1 MRNSRLI
8 SLVLAVSMIL
18 GMFVIYPGAA
28 TPTSLKSEQLISAA
42 SSVNEKL
49 ESYIQMG
56 EKSPDGT
63 YSQFPYPSVLTIGG
77 SEVDGVA
84 YILMAAR
91 AVVALAQGQATS
103 TAISYTAVTMEKDM
117 VSCSA
122 GNTLN
127 RGQYLDLAER
137 IIIYAE
143 ATGSRLPSSFN
154 NPTDGVNDFGGR
166 ISLYS
171 AAHAL
176 TEVLESYGANKT
188 LPDSVTFL
196 PTSYLGDDAEPEPE
210 PTEPEPTEP
219 EPTEPEKPMDW
230 YGQTIAAAVRVKAT
244 MDGKIL
250 PSNIKIGDQT
260 VTTGQYLYLA
270 CHVTIGLSK
279 GQTSGTLTIP
289 ASNEPENPS
298 GSATGKVYLS
308 DYVAMAQKIITF
320 VETYVQPPNYATSSS
335 IGTVHYYDVVHMYT
349 KILNY
354 YNTNGALPNYNTVEG
369 WRGTYKQTTVSVG
382 EEVEK
387 ATRSV
392 TLSEEKPAT
401 KAGNLGY
408 EDMVVA
414 DWIFTDTIKNR
425 GTNGAQKLM
434 EDYYKA
440 GITDVYLLCKGL
452 AGKVAWASQVPGT
465 VRENSS
471 RDFLQEVCDAA
482 KPYGIRV
489 HPWLM
494 GSRDTNYISKNGS
507 SCAFYHFRVGTSNEV
522 NQYINLRDA
531 GYQAYVTKLIEELV
545 ANYDIA
551 GIHFDTIRYGA
562 LYYDWGANT
571 RQELINRYGIT
582 KAEYNAAVKAMCASI
597 GYGYSINS
605 EGYYVYGS
613 SYSASGAEFGSVI
626 FGSGSTDAQNGVKK
640 IAQLRK
646 DTVTEFMAMVRKAA
660 GDDMIISCAIMPE
673 TCNNAYEAALYGQSP
688 ADLADV
694 VDYVAIMSYSSEYTS
709 STSWPLELA
718 AACSKVGCGSL
729 VGIQVY
735 PSEGSSDPD
744 PTGKTIYEETYKTR
758 QAMQSDPLIKGYAFF
773 RGSYL
778 ALASAKIVD
787 NNTLD
792 FAVIPGDD
800 AGSTSKLVFTLQNG
814 VTCTGI
820 SNKSGWPSSASFSIS
835 SDKKTITITN
845 GGSNLLTET
854 NYGTFRMTIS
864 GTVDPVKGVAML
876 RSYKGSS
883 YSEGYGYCATID
895 KDHKH
900 SYTSAVTKAPTCTED
915 GVRTFTC
922 SCGDTYTEAISK
934 TGHSY
939 TTSIESVTGKTV
951 YTCSVCG
958 HSYKS
963 TCGYTHS
970 RVETWIKGNNTHFA
984 LCYDCRKTATES
996 CTFGEL
1002 ERTEATADREGYILY
1017 GCLGSA
1023 TLSRDLSP
1031 DAFSGLGCGCSYKE
1045 TVEYVPDPDPVEDGS
1060 IKIYH
1065 SLNLASDISINYLVA
1080 TADLAGYDL
1089 STVYAECRYDLYNGN
1104 EKAEEKVVTIAPVL
1118 NGNYY
1123 YFTLEGLAAIH
1134 MSTDVTFTLYGT
1146 KDGQPYYSSE
1156 DVYSIATYAYS
1167 QLNKSNASAKLKALC
1182 ANLLRYGSAT
1192 QIYKAYRTD
1201 ALPRENMTETHRS
1214 YLTDL
1219 DTVTFTK
1226 TNLTTTELANPTVTW
1241 QGKSLDLNTKVT
1253 LLYIINTEK
1262 YTADPTEL
1270 TVRVTYVN
1278 RLGETVSV
1286 TLSNP
1291 EIYDGREN
1299 QYVFRFDGLAAAE
1312 LRTVVKAQVFCGNEA
1327 VSNMLIYS
1335 PETYGA
1341 NRTGTLLTL
1350 CKTLFAYSDSAKAY
1364 FAN

>member
-1 MRNSRLI
+1 MHYRKLL
-8 SLVLAVSMIL
+8 SLLLAVSMIL

-28 TPTSLKSEQLISAA
+28 APTSLTTDQLISAA

-49 ESYIQMG
+49 EKYIQMG
-56 EKSPDGT
+56 EKASDGT
-63 YSQFPYPSVLTIGG
+63 YVQFPYPSVLSIAG
-77 SEVDGVA
+77 SEVEGVA
-84 YILMAAR
+84 YILMVAR

-103 TAISYTAVTMEKDM
+103 TAIPYGAVTLEKDLI
-117 VSCSA
+117 SCSS

-127 RGQYLDLAER
+127 RGQYLELAER
-137 IIIYAE
+137 IVIYAE
-143 ATGSRLPSSFN
+143 ATGGRLPSSFN
-154 NPTDGVNDFGGR
+154 NPTDGVNDYDGR
-166 ISLYS
+166 ISAYS

-176 TEVLESYGANKT
+176 TEVLESYGANKK
-188 LPDSVTFL
+188 LPDTVTFL
-196 PTSYLGDDAEPEPE
+196 PTGYQGDVAEP
-210 PTEPEPTEP
+210 EPEPTEP

-230 YGQTIAAAVRVKAT
+230 YAETIAAAVRVKAT
-244 MDGKIL
+244 MDGKVL

-320 VETYVQPPNYATSSS
+320 VEGYVQPPNYATSSS
-335 IGTVHYYDVVHMYT
+335 IGAVHYYDVVHMYT

-369 WRGTYKQTTVSVG
+369 WRGTYKQTTVSIDD
-382 EEVEK
+382 EAEK
-387 ATRSV
+387 VTKAA
-392 TLSEEKPAT
+392 TLSEEKTAT

-408 EDMVVA
+408 DDMVVA
-414 DWIFTDTIKNR
+414 DWIFTDTVIAR

-452 AGKVAWASQVPGT
+452 AGKVAWASKVAGT
-465 VRENSS
+465 VRESS
-471 RDFLQEVCDAA
+471 TRDYLQEVCDAA

-489 HPWLM
+489 HPWIM
-494 GSRDTNYISKNGS
+494 GSRDTNYINKNGS

-522 NQYINLRDA
+522 NQYLNLRDP
-531 GYQAYVTKLIEELV
+531 GYKAYTAELIRELV

-551 GIHFDTIRYGA
+551 GIHLDTIRYGA

-582 KAEYNAAVKAMCASI
+582 KAEYNAAVKSMCASI

-646 DTVTEFMAMVRKAA
+646 DTVTEFMQMVRDAA
-660 GDDMIISCAIMPE
+660 GEDKIISCAIMPE

-688 ADLADV
+688 AELADV

-718 AACSKVGCGSL
+718 AACSKVGCGSV
-729 VGIQVY
+729 VGVQVY

-744 PTGKTIYEETYKTR
+744 PNGKTIYEETYKTR

-778 ALASAKIVD
+778 ALASAKVVD

-820 SNKSGWPSSASFSIS
+820 TNKVGWPSGTSFSIS
-835 SDKKTITITN
+835 SDKKTVTISKS
-845 GGSNLLTET
+845 GSTLLTEN

-864 GTVDPVKGVAML
+864 GTVDPVKGIAML

-883 YSEGYGYCATID
+883 YTEGYGYCATID

-922 SCGDTYTEAISK
+922 QCGDAYTEAIAK

-939 TTSIESVTGKTV
+939 TTATEEATGKTV

-970 RVETWIKGNNTHFA
+970 RVETWQKGNNTHFA
-984 LCYDCRKTATES
+984 ICYDCRKIATES
-996 CTFGEL
+996 CTFGEI
-1002 ERTEATADREGYILY
+1002 ERTEATAEKSGYILY
-1017 GCLGSA
+1017 GCMGAA
-1023 TLSRDLSP
+1023 TLSRDLTP
-1031 DAFSGLGCGCSYKE
+1031 DAYSGSGCGCTYTE
-1045 TVEYVPDPDPVEDGS
+1045 TLEYVPDPDPVVDNTL
-1060 IKIYH
+1060 KINH
-1065 SLNLASDISINYLVA
+1065 SLNLASDISVNYLVSA
-1080 TADLAGYDL
+1080 PLLAGYDME
-1089 STVYAECRYDLYNGN
+1089 TVYMECRYVVYEQN
-1104 EKAEEKVVTIAPVL
+1104 EAKEVVKTLTPVL
-1118 NGNYY
+1118 NNNYY

-1134 MSTDVTFTLYGT
+1134 MTTDVTAVLYGT
-1146 KDGQPYYSSE
+1146 KDGQPYYSAE

-1167 QLNKSNASAKLKALC
+1167 QLNKSNASAKLKNLC
-1182 ANLLRYGSAT
+1182 ADLLRYGSAAQT
-1192 QIYKAYRTD
+1192 FKSYRTD
-1201 ALPRENMTETHRS
+1201 ILADGNMTDAHKA

-1219 DTVTFTK
+1219 NTVTFGN
-1226 TNLTTTELANPTVTW
+1226 TNITTTELANPTITW
-1241 QGKSLDLNTKVT
+1241 QGKALDLGTKVT
-1253 LLYIINTEK
+1253 VLYVINTEK
-1262 YTADPTEL
+1262 FSGDPGDLTLEL
-1270 TVRVTYVN
+1270 TYENYLGKTVT
-1278 RLGETVSV
+1278 V
-1286 TLSNP
+1286 TLQDPQPYS
-1291 EIYDGREN
+1291 DREN
-1299 QYVFRFDGLAAAE
+1299 QYVFRFDGLSAAE
-1312 LRTVVKAQVFCGNEA
+1312 LRTTLKARVYNGAKAE
-1327 VSNMLIYS
+1327 SNILIYT
-1335 PETYGA
+1335 PDTYG
-1341 NRTGTLLTL
+1341 NKKTGQLLIL
-1350 CKTLFAYSDSAKAY
+1350 CKALFAYSDRAKA
-1364 FAN
+1364 FFS